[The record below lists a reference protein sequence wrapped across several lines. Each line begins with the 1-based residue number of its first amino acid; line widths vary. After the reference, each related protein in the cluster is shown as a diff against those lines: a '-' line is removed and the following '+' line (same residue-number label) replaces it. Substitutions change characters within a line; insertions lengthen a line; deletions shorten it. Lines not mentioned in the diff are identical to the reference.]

1 MRVHPAAEIFPM
13 MAEPELAALAD
24 SIRKTG
30 QLHPIIMFNDML
42 LDGRNRMAA
51 CKRAGVQPRVEEL
64 KRCDSPTSFVLAAN
78 KDRRHL
84 TAAQLSAVAVDVAP
98 LLAEE
103 ARAAQKAAGVHGVK
117 GAEHGSKGGRGH
129 VVTKPPSPQST
140 GKGVGQSAHA
150 GKGDKHAGET
160 TRKAAA
166 AVGAG
171 QRNTETMAAVKKAA
185 PEVFEAVKTGLVPT
199 VADAK
204 RVAGLEPEERKAVMA
219 KLGDVESVAAAVRDV
234 KREKLKA
241 ELEDVAAQ
249 EIKAAEGVYDVVVVD
264 PPWPIAKIERD
275 ARPNQVELDYPIMSL
290 DELRELAIP
299 CADDAHVWL
308 WTTHRFL
315 PDAFGLLEVW
325 KLKYVCCFVWHK
337 PGGFQPVGLP
347 QFNCEFALYARRGTP
362 AFVDTKAF
370 PVAFEAPRGKHSEK
384 PESFYDVV
392 RRVTAGR
399 RLDMFNRRPIDGF
412 DTWGNQRG

>member
-1 MRVHPAAEIFPM
+1 
-13 MAEPELAALAD
+13 MA
-24 SIRKTG
+24 S
-30 QLHPIIMFNDML
+30 
-42 LDGRNRMAA
+42 
-51 CKRAGVQPRVEEL
+51 
-64 KRCDSPTSFVLAAN
+64 
-78 KDRRHL
+78 
-84 TAAQLSAVAVDVAP
+84 
-98 LLAEE
+98 
-103 ARAAQKAAGVHGVK
+103 VK
-117 GAEHGSKGGRGH
+117 EK
-129 VVTKPPSPQST
+129 
-140 GKGVGQSAHA
+140 
-150 GKGDKHAGET
+150 
-160 TRKAAA
+160 
-166 AVGAG
+166 
-171 QRNTETMAAVKKAA
+171 A
-185 PEVFEAVKTGLVPT
+185 PEVFDAVKAGVIPT

-249 EIKAAEGVYDVVVVD
+249 EVKAAEGVYDVIVID
-264 PPWPIAKIERD
+264 PPWPMTKIERD
-275 ARPNQVELDYPIMSL
+275 ARPNQVELDYPTMSL
-290 DELRELAIP
+290 DELRGLAIP

-315 PDAFGLLEVW
+315 PDAFSLLEAW

-362 AFVDTKAF
+362 SFVDTKAL
-370 PVAFEAPRGKHSEK
+370 PVAFVAPRGKHSEK
-384 PESFYDVV
+384 PEAFYEVV